1 MRILK
6 TVLVSLFTIGLFFSS
21 NAQTDANG
29 LIAKLAD
36 NFLTANNNKTIA
48 VFDIAASEA
57 QINDLKA
64 ASAKFTKHCSL
75 KVENTSTEMHKCALS
90 FDKYEQ
96 SVSNYGFVQ
105 KMLLNY
111 NINYFEYKGTK
122 YHVRELINI
131 TK

>member
-6 TVLVSLFTIGLFFSS
+6 TVLVSLFTIGLFLSS

-29 LIAKLAD
+29 LVAKLGND
-36 NFLTANNNKTIA
+36 FLTVNSSKTIA

-75 KVENTSTEMHKCALS
+75 KVENTSAEMYKCTLN

-96 SVSNYGFVQ
+96 PVSNYGFVQ

-111 NINYFEYKGTK
+111 NINYFEYKGAK